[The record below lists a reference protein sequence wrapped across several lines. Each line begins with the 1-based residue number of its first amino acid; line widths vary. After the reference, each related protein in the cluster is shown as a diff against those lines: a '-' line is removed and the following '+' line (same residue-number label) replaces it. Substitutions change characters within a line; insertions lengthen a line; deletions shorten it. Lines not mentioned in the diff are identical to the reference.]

1 MATLDFIGNPNIRNI
16 LFMAETSGECVAVST
31 FCRKHN
37 RRGRF
42 LLIRE
47 RLHELLNEAPRDFY
61 DMDCNRY
68 VRNSI
73 PNGDFSDFSCSVW
86 EIMVNLVRY
95 GKQLAQQEQEAAA

>member
-1 MATLDFIGNPNIRNI
+1 M
-16 LFMAETSGECVAVST
+16 SGEEYDGAALNKIADMAKRYVA
-31 FCRKHN
+31 
-37 RRGRF
+37 G
-42 LLIRE
+42 
-47 RLHELLNEAPRDFY
+47 D
-61 DMDCNRY
+61 DGNRY

>member
-1 MATLDFIGNPNIRNI
+1 MILDKNSQGYREEYGGAVLNKIADMAKRY
-16 LFMAETSGECVAVST
+16 VA
-31 FCRKHN
+31 
-37 RRGRF
+37 G
-42 LLIRE
+42 
-47 RLHELLNEAPRDFY
+47 D
-61 DMDCNRY
+61 DGNRY

>member
-1 MATLDFIGNPNIRNI
+1 MILDKNSQGYREEYDGAALNKIVDMAKRY
-16 LFMAETSGECVAVST
+16 VA
-31 FCRKHN
+31 
-37 RRGRF
+37 G
-42 LLIRE
+42 
-47 RLHELLNEAPRDFY
+47 D
-61 DMDCNRY
+61 DGNRY

>member
-1 MATLDFIGNPNIRNI
+1 MILDKNSQGYREEYDGKALNKIADMAKRY
-16 LFMAETSGECVAVST
+16 VA
-31 FCRKHN
+31 
-37 RRGRF
+37 G
-42 LLIRE
+42 
-47 RLHELLNEAPRDFY
+47 D
-61 DMDCNRY
+61 DGNRY

>member
-1 MATLDFIGNPNIRNI
+1 MILDKNSQGYREEYDGAPLNKIADMAKRY
-16 LFMAETSGECVAVST
+16 VA
-31 FCRKHN
+31 
-37 RRGRF
+37 G
-42 LLIRE
+42 
-47 RLHELLNEAPRDFY
+47 D
-61 DMDCNRY
+61 DGNRY